1 MFKEFCAS
9 KSNDLN
15 DLLVLLLLLSSLE
28 VAVFSPSTL
37 SFRAT
42 AAGAAV
48 AAVVVARRA
57 FPPFDDE
64 EDSSTTASKS
74 SFLFEEEEE
83 EKKEEEV
90 VVFFFSDAFAAFRP
104 NIFLSFLRA
113 RNSSLL
119 SLSRARPARPRA
131 RVCSEHLL
139 QEEKSP
145 KKKIFRV
152 SNPNRDF
159 KKKRCLFGVCVFWR
173 LRDR

>member
-15 DLLVLLLLLSSLE
+15 DLLLLLLLLLSSLE
-28 VAVFSPSTL
+28 VAVFSPSSL

-48 AAVVVARRA
+48 AADVVVARRA
-57 FPPFDDE
+57 FPAL
-64 EDSSTTASKS
+64 EDSSTTASS
-74 SFLFEEEEE
+74 SFVFED

-90 VVFFFSDAFAAFRP
+90 VVFFFSAAFAAFRP

-119 SLSRARPARPRA
+119 SRAPARPRA
-131 RVCSEHLL
+131 RLFCCVMSFSSKRKQSE
-139 QEEKSP
+139 
-145 KKKIFRV
+145 KIFRV
-152 SNPNRDF
+152 SNPNHDF
-159 KKKRCLFGVCVFWR
+159 KKKKGAFSVCLLAVAR
-173 LRDR
+173 